1 LGDVELAVISA
12 WSIAINADDELVGLW
27 TMSDKVWLPGGRSPY
42 AANKMGPVVEGEM
55 DEFFWSS
62 S

>member
-1 LGDVELAVISA
+1 MISA

-27 TMSDKVWLPGGRSPY
+27 TTRDKVWLPGERSSY

-62 S
+62 SWRS

>member
-1 LGDVELAVISA
+1 MISA